1 MSEEQQTP
9 GLSQDAAI
17 VLALAETAIPFAS
30 SREDEAERWVRLL
43 RLHGQ
48 VGGALQALGVG
59 EAPLATTAEP
69 VADTARRARLR
80 TENPVSLVTAAARGF
95 ARKRGAQLV
104 ATVDVLF
111 AVLEVYGKAFDR
123 ALYIRGT
130 SRDELVERLAEVPAH
145 GRTRRSLVF

>member
-1 MSEEQQTP
+1 MDDKV

-17 VLALAETAIPFAS
+17 VLALAETAIPFAV

-59 EAPLATTAEP
+59 EAPLSTMAQPQAVRMLRSRPLGEDP
-69 VADTARRARLR
+69 VADVTIAARRLAVR
-80 TENPVSLVTAAARGF
+80 
-95 ARKRGAQLV
+95 RGARAA

-111 AVLEVYGKAFDR
+111 AVIGVYGRTFDR

-130 SRDELVERLAEVPAH
+130 SVEELLERLPA
-145 GRTRRSLVF
+145 SVEAKPAV

>member
-1 MSEEQQTP
+1 MDDKV

-17 VLALAETAIPFAS
+17 VLALAETAIPFAV

-48 VGGALQALGVG
+48 VGLALQALGVG
-59 EAPLATTAEP
+59 EAPLSTMAQPHAVRVLRSRPLGEDP
-69 VADTARRARLR
+69 VTDVTLAARRL
-80 TENPVSLVTAAARGF
+80 AA
-95 ARKRGAQLV
+95 KRGARAA

-111 AVLEVYGKAFDR
+111 AVIGVYGRTFDR

-130 SRDELVERLAEVPAH
+130 SIEELIERLPVDAAVPPTA
-145 GRTRRSLVF
+145 